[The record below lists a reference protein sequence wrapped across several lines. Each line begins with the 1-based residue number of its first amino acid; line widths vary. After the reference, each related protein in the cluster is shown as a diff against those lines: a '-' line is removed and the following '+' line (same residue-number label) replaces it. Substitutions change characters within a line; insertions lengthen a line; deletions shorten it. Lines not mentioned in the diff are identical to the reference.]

1 MAWGLRDGW
10 KRLRRGNEAA
20 TRLRLLPNTIGSEA
34 AAPARSICI
43 ASGKG
48 GTGKST
54 VVASLA
60 RCLARRS
67 SCLLFDADLGVAN
80 AHILQGV
87 SPVYT
92 AADVLS
98 GRVDVRAALS
108 DCGHGLKLLAGGSGL
123 LDLANLTGDEI
134 ERLATALR
142 VLQHRFPYLMVDSAA
157 GLTRQTMAFASASDL
172 VLLVTTPAV
181 TAMTDAYAFAKV
193 LWTRCPQ
200 AQVGLVINRTRSV
213 EQGQAAAERI
223 SGVTRRFL
231 GRDLACWGILP
242 EDEQAFLATQE
253 RRPVVEGPRDNALV
267 QAMLELDG
275 RLVSW
280 FEQQAPGDFA
290 ERLGRHLFA

>member
-1 MAWGLRDGW
+1 MRP
-10 KRLRRGNEAA
+10 R
-20 TRLRLLPNTIGSEA
+20 RLRLLPNTIGSEA

-142 VLQHRFPYLMVDSAA
+142 VLQHRFPYLMVDSGRADAADDGVWFGERSRAA
-157 GLTRQTMAFASASDL
+157 GDDAGGYGDDRCVCVCEGALDALPPGPGGGSSSTALAASSKVRPRPNGSPVSAAVPWSGPG
-172 VLLVTTPAV
+172 VL
-181 TAMTDAYAFAKV
+181 
-193 LWTRCPQ
+193 
-200 AQVGLVINRTRSV
+200 G
-213 EQGQAAAERI
+213 
-223 SGVTRRFL
+223 
-231 GRDLACWGILP
+231 DLARRRAGV
-242 EDEQAFLATQE
+242 LATQE
-253 RRPVVEGPRDNALV
+253 RRPVVEGGTNALV

-275 RLVSW
+275 RLALVV
-280 FEQQAPGDFA
+280 
-290 ERLGRHLFA
+290 